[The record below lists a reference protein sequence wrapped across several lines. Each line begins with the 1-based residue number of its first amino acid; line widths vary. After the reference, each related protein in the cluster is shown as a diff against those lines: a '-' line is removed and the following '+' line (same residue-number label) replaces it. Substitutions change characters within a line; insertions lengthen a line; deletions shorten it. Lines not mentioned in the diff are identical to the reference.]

1 VLAASLLM
9 SLALLAGPAQA
20 QEADNLMQAAAEVKA
35 PEAAAHTPAA
45 SSPAAA
51 ARPNIAVVP
60 VKVPAAAAKP
70 PVGAAPAKAPEAGA
84 KPVAAVPGAA
94 AAGKAPEAGAKPA
107 AGAAPAD
114 AKAPA
119 GPTSANA
126 ADAGDKMPAGVPL
139 PLRVG
144 VAITLNDAS
153 KFSEVAGTYEAL
165 VDVRYRWV
173 DPSLA
178 FSAKEMGGE
187 RLEFSNEQM
196 TEKLKK
202 IWTPKLTLVNQ
213 LGNPAR
219 SESGLFIYAD
229 GTVEQFQRLRTVLD
243 TKYRM
248 AAFPFDTQGLQVRIL
263 STRYTANQVN
273 LQQDQNDIDA
283 SGFAETIAIGGWT
296 PKRMEFSTARKR
308 SWNGDIYP
316 EFEAKAY
323 IQRQPFG
330 HLAGVLT
337 PFLLI
342 MLVPTLMTL
351 YIKADVAPRMTLW
364 GASILALIALNF
376 TFSVRYPALGADS
389 LVQQVMSIGF
399 GYQMLMISLTSTVF
413 YPTFSDRYFS
423 KHLQAEIVGVLRW
436 LVPVGLIGLILARAM
451 LTAYA

>member
-1 VLAASLLM
+1 M
-9 SLALLAGPAQA
+9 SLTLLAGPAQA
-20 QEADNLMQAAAEVKA
+20 QESDNLMQAAAEVKA
-35 PEAAAHTPAA
+35 PQAAANSPAANSPAASSPGA

-51 ARPNIAVVP
+51 PARPNIAVVP
-60 VKVPAAAAKP
+60 VKVPAAVAKP
-70 PVGAAPAKAPEAGA
+70 PEVGG
-84 KPVAAVPGAA
+84 KPVAAAPGAA
-94 AAGKAPEAGAKPA
+94 APGKAAEADAKPA
-107 AGAAPAD
+107 AGAAPAEAD
-114 AKAPA
+114 AKPKAPA
-119 GPTSANA
+119 AS

-144 VAITLNDAS
+144 VAVTLNDAS
-153 KFSEVAGTYEAL
+153 KFSEIAGTYEAL

-202 IWTPKLTLVNQ
+202 IWTPKLSLVNQ

-283 SGFAETIAIGGWT
+283 SGFSESIAISGWT
-296 PKRMEFSTARKR
+296 AKRMEFSTARKR

-316 EFEAKAY
+316 EFEAKAF